1 MGEGG
6 HASSTDVSAFYDE
19 FVDRQTRVGVNRRHE
34 AIVAWL
40 RRFGLRP
47 DDSVLEL
54 GCGVGTVTQLLSEEL
69 PRGSILGIDL
79 SPRSIA
85 TAQERLASR
94 ENVRLMA
101 ADVVSADVDGQFD
114 VVLLPDVIE
123 HIPLE
128 LHGALFARVASWV
141 KPDGFVLLHYP
152 NPHHL
157 EWCHANHPERLQIVD
172 QPIHADALTANAYRH
187 GLYLSYYERY
197 SIWLREGD
205 YIVAVLR
212 SSGGVGEF
220 TRLPQPPPSLVTRV
234 SRRAKGAVRRLSGR
248 GE

>member
-1 MGEGG
+1 MGESGNAG
-6 HASSTDVSAFYDE
+6 STEVSDFYDE
-19 FVDRQTRVGVNRRHE
+19 FVDRQTRVGVNHRHR
-34 AIVAWL
+34 AIVGWL

-47 DDSVLEL
+47 DNRVLEL
-54 GCGVGTVTQLLSEEL
+54 GCGVGTVTGLLAAEL
-69 PRGSILGIDL
+69 SRGSVLGIDL

-85 TAQERLASR
+85 TAQERLASYD
-94 ENVRLMA
+94 NVRFMA
-101 ADVVSADVDGQFD
+101 ADVVAADIEGQYD

-128 LHGALFARVASWV
+128 LHDALFARIASWV
-141 KPDGFVLLHYP
+141 KTDGFVLLHYP

-157 EWCHANHPERLQIVD
+157 EWCHANHPERLQIID
-172 QPIHADALTANAYRH
+172 QPIHADVLTANAYRH

-212 SSGGVGEF
+212 PAGGVGEF
-220 TRLPQPPPSLVTRV
+220 TRLPQPRPSLARRV
-234 SRRAKGAVRRLSGR
+234 ARRAKRVARRMLGR
-248 GE
+248 GR